1 MLLFCR
7 QTLTIIFT
15 FLQDNIFLM
24 QHHTQLQNDLSNAA
38 QVISNQITKLNKLS
52 KKFEVMDIHF
62 RNQIVEN
69 IKGGNN
75 IRAKVLANELVNI
88 HRVHH
93 TTRNM
98 IMSLEVVALRSTIIG
113 EFTVIMD
120 TINPTIDLIKDIEKD
135 ISMVIPTANEV
146 LNDVTN
152 ASSEI
157 LNYKVNPEVKIPMHV
172 DEDALRIL
180 NEVEQSV
187 EEETRQKLPDI
198 PATINVA
205 KNKIE
210 YDTLLEENEV
220 MI

>member
-1 MLLFCR
+1 M
-7 QTLTIIFT
+7 QN
-15 FLQDNIFLM
+15 NIFLM
-24 QHHTQLQNDLSNAA
+24 QHHTQLQNDLSSAA

-52 KKFEVMDIHF
+52 KKFDMMDTHF
-62 RNQIVEN
+62 RKQIVQN
-69 IKGGNN
+69 IKVGNN
-75 IRAKVLANELVNI
+75 IRAKALASELVNI
-88 HRVHH
+88 HKIQH

-113 EFTVIMD
+113 EFAVIMD

-135 ISMVIPTANEV
+135 ISMVIPTAHEV

-157 LNYKVNPEVKIPMHV
+157 LNYNVNPEVKISMPV
-172 DEDALRIL
+172 DEEALKIL
-180 NEVEQSV
+180 SEVEQSV

-198 PATINVA
+198 PATINVV
-205 KNKIE
+205 KNRNE
-210 YDTLLEENEV
+210 YDSLVEENEV

>member
-1 MLLFCR
+1 
-7 QTLTIIFT
+7 
-15 FLQDNIFLM
+15 M
-24 QHHTQLQNDLSNAA
+24 QHHTQLQNDLSSAT

-52 KKFEVMDIHF
+52 KKFDMMDTHF
-62 RNQIVEN
+62 RKQIVQN
-69 IKGGNN
+69 IKVGNN
-75 IRAKVLANELVNI
+75 IRAKALASELVNI
-88 HRVHH
+88 RKIQH

-98 IMSLEVVALRSTIIG
+98 TMSLEVVALRSTIIG
-113 EFTVIMD
+113 EFAVIMD

-135 ISMVIPTANEV
+135 ISMVIPTAHEV

-157 LNYKVNPEVKIPMHV
+157 LNYNVNPEVKISMPV
-172 DEDALRIL
+172 DEEALKIL
-180 NEVEQSV
+180 SEVEQSV

-205 KNKIE
+205 KNRNE
-210 YDTLLEENEV
+210 YDSLIEENEV

>member
-1 MLLFCR
+1 
-7 QTLTIIFT
+7 
-15 FLQDNIFLM
+15 M
-24 QHHTQLQNDLSNAA
+24 QHHTQLQNDLSSAA

-52 KKFEVMDIHF
+52 KKFDMMDTHF
-62 RNQIVEN
+62 RKQIVQN

-75 IRAKVLANELVNI
+75 IRAKALASELVNI
-88 HRVHH
+88 HKIQH

-98 IMSLEVVALRSTIIG
+98 AMSLEVVALRSTIIG
-113 EFTVIMD
+113 EFAVIMD

-135 ISMVIPTANEV
+135 ISMVIPTAHEV

-157 LNYKVNPEVKIPMHV
+157 LNYNINPEVKLSMPV
-172 DEDALRIL
+172 DEEALKIL
-180 NEVEQSV
+180 SEVEQSV

-198 PATINVA
+198 PATINVV
-205 KNKIE
+205 KNRNE
-210 YDTLLEENEV
+210 YDSLVEENEV